1 MRERRM
7 RMDILSDDDGDDP
20 ILSVVNIVDVFLVI
34 IAVLL
39 IAVIENPLNPFAT
52 QDAVVIRNPGKPDM
66 TMLVKQGNELKEYRS
81 SGQIGEG
88 EGAKAGTAYRLK
100 NGTMVYVPEDYAAAS
115 AGAGP
120 GGAAS
125 AVKAEGGRGN
135 VYNSRSSGR

>member
-7 RMDILSDDDGDDP
+7 GIDILADDDGDDP

-52 QDAVVIRNPGKPDM
+52 QDAIVIRNPGQADM
-66 TMLVKQGNELKEYRS
+66 TMVIRQGNELKEYRA

-88 EGAKAGTAYRLK
+88 EGSKAGTAYRLK
-100 NGTMVYVPEDYAAAS
+100 NGTMVYVPEGAAAA
-115 AGAGP
+115 AG
-120 GGAAS
+120 GG
-125 AVKAEGGRGN
+125 GT
-135 VYNSRSSGR
+135 VYNPPSSGR

>member
-1 MRERRM
+1 
-7 RMDILSDDDGDDP
+7 MDILSDDDGDDP

-100 NGTMVYVPEDYAAAS
+100 NGTMVYVPETDGEAADGAAAGT
-115 AGAGP
+115 ARP
-120 GGAAS
+120 
-125 AVKAEGGRGN
+125 
-135 VYNSRSSGR
+135 VYNSRTSGR

>member
-7 RMDILSDDDGDDP
+7 HTDILSDDDGDDP

-66 TMLVKQGNELKEYRS
+66 SMLVKQGNELKEYRS

-100 NGTMVYVPEDYAAAS
+100 NGTMVYVPEDDVAVS
-115 AGAGP
+115 DGAVR
-120 GGAAS
+120 GGAAP
-125 AVKAEGGRGN
+125 AVKGDGVR
-135 VYNSRSSGR
+135 